1 MTHNWQTDDI
11 VEHFTLLSPEIK
23 FLGLNDPHNHL
34 GKALLLKFFQQNY
47 RFPKDLREI
56 PDVAIEYVAQQLN
69 LPPQV
74 IKQYEWGGTR
84 MREHR
89 TVIRDLMEFHPATLV
104 DQENL
109 RIWLM
114 SDVLPHEFR
123 PDHME
128 QLVYQRLRRE
138 QIEPPSQK
146 QVTRLITSATTRR
159 RYVIC
164 PFFHATRVS
173 YPSQMGNFT
182 WFLWCISRE
191 M

>member
-1 MTHNWQTDDI
+1 MTQDWHTHDI
-11 VEHFTLLSPEIK
+11 IEHFTLLSPKIK

-34 GKALLLKFFQQNY
+34 GKAILLKFFQQNY
-47 RFPKDLREI
+47 RFPENLREI
-56 PDVAIEYVAQQLN
+56 SDAAIEYVAQQLN

-89 TVIRDLMEFHPATLV
+89 TVIRDLMGFHPATIV

-109 RIWLM
+109 RTWLM
-114 SDVLPHEFR
+114 SDVLPHEFW

-146 QVTRLITSATTRR
+146 QVTQLINQ
-159 RYVIC
+159 
-164 PFFHATRVS
+164 PLHATK
-173 YPSQMGNFT
+173 
-182 WFLWCISRE
+182 
-191 M
+191 